1 MCSRYYRCYITI
13 DISMVDCYNNIVEVY
28 KQGRSYKDYDK
39 DIIHSVDSVFFV
51 EINQIEIRDVQRWAP
66 FDFWTFSSDG

>member
-1 MCSRYYRCYITI
+1 
-13 DISMVDCYNNIVEVY
+13 MVDCYNNIVEVY

-51 EINQIEIRDVQRWAP
+51 EINQIEIQGVQRWAP
-66 FDFWTFSSDG
+66 FKMQGPLAQLVRATGS